1 MPAVVG
7 ASAAAPGL
15 FAGQL
20 EVAATPTDPDELPVN
35 HPPW

>member
-7 ASAAAPGL
+7 ASTTAPGM

-20 EVAATPTDPDELPVN
+20 EVAAIPMDPDELPVN
-35 HPPW
+35 CPLW